1 MQSIFFFRL
10 SSFSSPSTLVL
21 SLRATILPSL
31 PLCFLKDV
39 GLPRWECGRVS
50 NFWQVVLQG
59 SLLFLSRRRTRTRI
73 YIHIPLP
80 PPRSPPS
87 HPADLASLSR
97 TRPACTAITIYFV
110 YGRALK
116 RVESLY
122 TFGRFGFCLH
132 ADLPAIFGILKND
145 PKSRSVN
152 IFPVAGFCPKQYK
165 NKYLPAKAPPR
176 Q

>member
-1 MQSIFFFRL
+1 MQHI
-10 SSFSSPSTLVL
+10 
-21 SLRATILPSL
+21 ALPT
-31 PLCFLKDV
+31 PCFLKDM

-132 ADLPAIFGILKND
+132 ADLPAIFGCWWRALYHFYNVCCFLFSLFIKKVLWNVFRWAHF
-145 PKSRSVN
+145 PISQTRRALRTRITKS
-152 IFPVAGFCPKQYK
+152 
-165 NKYLPAKAPPR
+165 
-176 Q
+176 